1 MAVNVSNEYEYIDIV
16 NGDNTN
22 RHYLKDKVA
31 RNMIVVS
38 DTEPT
43 DENTK
48 IWIKTATDD
57 PIELITR
64 EDLESLDGGT
74 NLTNIVPAYDEN
86 SFYSY
91 GNVVSYQGKVY
102 KCIANVEIITGAFNP
117 AKWTETD
124 VYTATRDSANQYTND
139 RFFGSVASRFDPMI
153 SYHTGDYVYSNNNL
167 YKFTTDY
174 TPTAQ
179 ITTAAQQVTLTSQLQ
194 AIKNTAN
201 KSTNNNYKV
210 CALKPTFI
218 VGRQLSSNGNT
229 ASNTKRSV
237 TNDFIHA
244 LKGSVIAPND
254 NTVQYNIAFY
264 QYPRTSSFVS
274 YQSMITDGSSYTITD
289 DCYIKIGIGYKD
301 TSKLADQALASNFTF
316 TLLQPV
322 EPVPF
327 IYNMEPSVIQD
338 TVAIRDFGTTSTATA
353 AERVNALYTAYDN
366 LMALYPHWVSKEIL
380 GQDASNTYDIVCYTI
395 NSHTDS
401 YYESSTP
408 FVVPHL
414 KILLLTDIHGAEI
427 GIPYDTY
434 KFIKTLLEQ
443 HSSGPLARIWEYCT
457 IKIIPTCNPWGYGNK
472 SNFNV
477 NSVNLN
483 RNFPTSDWTASGEVG
498 DADYPGPTGGSEAE
512 TQIIMQFIKDNPDAC
527 CLFNLHN
534 CQSFSDGHILGY
546 VTSAYDIDSRVA
558 LSVFHSLDNICK
570 STWSY
575 LLADGSNSDQI
586 NTYNYNLFRVSN
598 ARKVGTMDKW
608 AAWECGVHG
617 YLLET
622 APTLGDSWNSNNIV
636 DIQNINVTTLTNLI
650 AGVVS
655 QNKDMLTDNT
665 ESVLS

>member
-1 MAVNVSNEYEYIDIV
+1 
-16 NGDNTN
+16 
-22 RHYLKDKVA
+22 
-31 RNMIVVS
+31 
-38 DTEPT
+38 
-43 DENTK
+43 
-48 IWIKTATDD
+48 
-57 PIELITR
+57 
-64 EDLESLDGGT
+64 
-74 NLTNIVPAYDEN
+74 
-86 SFYSY
+86 
-91 GNVVSYQGKVY
+91 
-102 KCIANVEIITGAFNP
+102 
-117 AKWTETD
+117 
-124 VYTATRDSANQYTND
+124 
-139 RFFGSVASRFDPMI
+139 
-153 SYHTGDYVYSNNNL
+153 
-167 YKFTTDY
+167 
-174 TPTAQ
+174 
-179 ITTAAQQVTLTSQLQ
+179 
-194 AIKNTAN
+194 
-201 KSTNNNYKV
+201 
-210 CALKPTFI
+210 
-218 VGRQLSSNGNT
+218 
-229 ASNTKRSV
+229 
-237 TNDFIHA
+237 
-244 LKGSVIAPND
+244 
-254 NTVQYNIAFY
+254 
-264 QYPRTSSFVS
+264 
-274 YQSMITDGSSYTITD
+274 
-289 DCYIKIGIGYKD
+289 
-301 TSKLADQALASNFTF
+301 
-316 TLLQPV
+316 
-322 EPVPF
+322 
-327 IYNMEPSVIQD
+327 MEPSVIQD